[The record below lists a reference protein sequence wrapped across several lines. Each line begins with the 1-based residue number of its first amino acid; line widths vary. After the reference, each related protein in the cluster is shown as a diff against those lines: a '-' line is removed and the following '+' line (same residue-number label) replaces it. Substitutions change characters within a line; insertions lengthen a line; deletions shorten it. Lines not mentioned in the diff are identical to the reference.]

1 MEILLRSGTPTVLAG
16 IYAGLVALSIVPIFV
31 GGGSLSGILLVLL
44 GSPWAQ
50 LLSRALD
57 AIDSGWSSGVA
68 AGLALG
74 VLGGAINAAIIY
86 FLSRWIVRRVMQ
98 A

>member
-1 MEILLRSGTPTVLAG
+1 MEIHLRSRMPTVLAG
-16 IYAGLVALSIVPIFV
+16 IYAALVALSIVPILV
-31 GGGSLSGILLVLL
+31 DSGSLSGILLVLL

-57 AIDSGWSSGVA
+57 AIDSGWSSGAA

-86 FLSRWIVRRVMQ
+86 FLSRWIARRVKQ